1 MMRLQAAHKTGKY
14 AYSLLAVFC
23 GKKKGLE
30 SDSNVS
36 SAKALKSSPST
47 SEKPVTF
54 PNHGEPGAGDNTG
67 AVRSYSDFVTAGQ
80 LEVHVLETP
89 NRAEFKQKF
98 ETLEPDI
105 VYFVGERV
113 DGTDDISSLEF
124 PDGVISAEDIAT
136 LFGEKLPELV
146 CLETCAASKL
156 GDALRSKGVPIV
168 NYWKGPITGAWVAQF
183 RQTLLAVLRSSSS
196 QIWSACQLA
205 KTAFRFQ
212 RGIAKAHGTSD
223 SSSKSSNMSPVILG
237 NAPPKLPEAP
247 RVKDSAE
254 VEGSPSMLYK
264 VQIYDED
271 IDVPLLIA
279 AETHGQDHTVF
290 NALEDALNALLMVEV
305 TGMRLLH
312 RVSASS
318 PPSNVPPL
326 ARGVVTMRCDLCTS
340 ASARISLLVAGSA
353 QTCFDDQVLEY
364 SIKKELLEKSKVVTS
379 LMGPGEN
386 PVLDMRRSA
395 SVACGAN
402 VMEVRF
408 RSSSWAVQVLR
419 QLAREVSFRTLVSL
433 GIAGI
438 QGFPVAAFLKE
449 DADRFCA
456 LRPSSS
462 RKNAMRETDNHHSTG
477 FVDHLPSWF
486 APPVPSRKRRRV
498 DCNGTTN
505 NLRYSDE
512 GTSCSDIGK
521 DFSSPELPKSNYAA
535 ASSSMAALKPVP
547 HVRPNRDMPYAGAV
561 LAGAHNTWSMKVNLP
576 NGTGVRLTRPSP
588 STGAL
593 IPTSTALSV
602 PHRGQNVRAPSPVQ
616 MLSLNP
622 IPMKKHGCNRR
633 PMHECS
639 EEEFRKDVM
648 QFLISR
654 GHGRLVPSTDVE
666 TFPDAVLNGKRLDLY
681 NLYREVV
688 SRGGFHVGNGINWK
702 GQVFSKMRN
711 HTIINKMTGVGNTL
725 KKHYETYLLEYEL
738 AHDDVDGECCILCH
752 SSAAGDWVNCG
763 VCGEWAHY
771 GCDKRNGLGA
781 FKEYAKTDGLEYVC
795 PRCSVAHGRNSAGKK
810 KAKTSTN
817 GFSRSLEPIPRTAQA

>member
-1 MMRLQAAHKTGKY
+1 MMRSQAAHKSGKY
-14 AYSLLAVFC
+14 AHSLLAVYC
-23 GKKKGLE
+23 GKKKGPE
-30 SDSNVS
+30 SDSNVVNARVS
-36 SAKALKSSPST
+36 GSSPST
-47 SEKPVTF
+47 CEKSVTLA
-54 PNHGEPGAGDNTG
+54 NHGEPDTSASG
-67 AVRSYSDFVTAGQ
+67 RSSSDFLTAGQ

-89 NRAEFKQKF
+89 NKAEFKQRF
-98 ETLEPDI
+98 EALEPDI
-105 VYFVGERV
+105 VYFVGECV
-113 DGTDDISSLEF
+113 DGTDDIGTLELADGLISVESL
-124 PDGVISAEDIAT
+124 AT
-136 LFGEKLPELV
+136 LFTDKIPELV
-146 CLETCAASKL
+146 CLETSSSSKL
-156 GDALRSKGVPIV
+156 GDALRSKGVPVIV
-168 NYWKGPITGAWVAQF
+168 YWKGPITRLWVAQF
-183 RQTLLAVLRSSSS
+183 RQALLAVLTSSSG

-212 RGIAKAHGTSD
+212 RGIAKAHATLE
-223 SSSKSSNMSPVILG
+223 SSSKGSSMSPVILG
-237 NAPPKLPEAP
+237 NAPPKMPEAP
-247 RVKDSAE
+247 RIKDSAE
-254 VEGSPSMLYK
+254 VEGSPSMLLK

-271 IDVPLLIA
+271 VDVPLLIV
-279 AETHGQDHTVF
+279 AETHGQDNTVF
-290 NALEDALNALLMVEV
+290 GALEDGLNALLMVEV

-312 RVSASS
+312 RVSATSQ
-318 PPSNVPPL
+318 PSNVPPL
-326 ARGVVTMRCDLCTS
+326 ARGVITMRCDLCTT

-353 QTCFDDQVLEY
+353 QTCFDDQMLEY
-364 SIKKELLEKSKVVTS
+364 SIKKELLEQNKLMTS
-379 LMGPGEN
+379 LMGPTEN
-386 PVLDMRRSA
+386 PITDVRRST

-408 RSSSWAVQVLR
+408 RSPSWAVQVLR
-419 QLAREVSFRTLVSL
+419 QLAREVCFRSLVSL

-456 LRPSSS
+456 LRSSS
-462 RKNAMRETDNHHSTG
+462 ARKNGVRESEHPHSTG
-477 FVDHLPSWF
+477 HIEHLPPWF
-486 APPVPSRKRRRV
+486 SPPVPSRKRRRV
-498 DCNGTTN
+498 DSFGSDHNKP
-505 NLRYSDE
+505 YSDE
-512 GTSCSDIGK
+512 GTSCPDIGK
-521 DFSSPELPKSNYAA
+521 DFSSPEMLKSNSTATCSSLAA
-535 ASSSMAALKPVP
+535 MKPVP

-576 NGTGVRLTRPSP
+576 NGTGVRLPRPN
-588 STGAL
+588 STSGVHVPTSAA
-593 IPTSTALSV
+593 IPT

-616 MLSLNP
+616 MSPLSP

-654 GHGRLVPSTDVE
+654 GHGRLVPSTDVA

-702 GQVFSKMRN
+702 GQVFSKMSN

-763 VCGEWAHY
+763 ICGEWAHY
-771 GCDKRNGLGA
+771 GCDKRHGLGA
-781 FKEYAKTDGLEYVC
+781 FKEYAKTDGLEYIC
-795 PRCSVAHGRNSAGKK
+795 PRCSVASGRNSAGRKRSK
-810 KAKTSTN
+810 VSTN
-817 GFSRSLEPIPRTAQA
+817 GFSRSLDPLPRTAQA

>member
-1 MMRLQAAHKTGKY
+1 MMRSQAAAKSGKY
-14 AYSLLAVFC
+14 AYSLLTVYC
-23 GKKKGLE
+23 GKKKDPE
-30 SDSNVS
+30 SDS
-36 SAKALKSSPST
+36 AKAFKSSPST

-54 PNHGEPGAGDNTG
+54 LNHGEPGAGDNLG
-67 AVRSYSDFVTAGQ
+67 SVRSTSDFVTTGQ

-89 NRAEFKQKF
+89 NKAEFKQKF
-98 ETLEPDI
+98 EALEPDI
-105 VYFVGERV
+105 IYFVGERV
-113 DGTDDISSLEF
+113 DGTDDVGSLELA
-124 PDGVISAEDIAT
+124 DGAISAEGIAT
-136 LFGEKLPELV
+136 LFGEKVPELV
-146 CLETCAASKL
+146 CLEVCAASKL

-168 NYWKGPITGAWVAQF
+168 IYWKGSITCAWVTQF
-183 RQTLLAVLRSSSS
+183 RQALLAVLRSSSG

-205 KTAFRFQ
+205 KAAFRFQ
-212 RGIAKAHGTSD
+212 RGIAKAHSTSD
-223 SSSKSSNMSPVILG
+223 SSSKSSNMSPAILG
-237 NAPPKLPEAP
+237 NAPPKMPEAP
-247 RVKDSAE
+247 RIKDSAE
-254 VEGSPSMLYK
+254 VEGSPSMLFK

-271 IDVPLLIA
+271 MDMPLLIV
-279 AETHGQDHTVF
+279 AETHGQDNAVF
-290 NALEDALNALLMVEV
+290 GALEDGLNALLMVEV

-318 PPSNVPPL
+318 TPSNMPPP
-326 ARGVVTMRCDLCTS
+326 ARGVVTMRCDLCTT
-340 ASARISLLVAGSA
+340 ACARISLLVAGSA
-353 QTCFDDQVLEY
+353 QACFDDQVLEY
-364 SIKKELLEKSKVVTS
+364 SIKKELLEKSKLVTS

-386 PVLDMRRSA
+386 PVTDIRKSA
-395 SVACGAN
+395 SVACGAS

-408 RSSSWAVQVLR
+408 RSPSWAIQVLR
-419 QLAREVSFRTLVSL
+419 QLARELSFRSLVSL

-438 QGFPVAAFLKE
+438 QGFPVAAILKE
-449 DADRFCA
+449 DVDRFCA
-456 LRPSSS
+456 LRPPSS
-462 RKNAMRETDNHHSTG
+462 RKNTMRETENHRSSG
-477 FVDHLPSWF
+477 YVDHFPSWF
-486 APPVPSRKRRRV
+486 APPVPSRKRRLGDR
-498 DCNGTTN
+498 TPHIKS
-505 NLRYSDE
+505 YSDE
-512 GTSCSDIGK
+512 GTSCSDMGK
-521 DFSSPELPKSNYAA
+521 DSSPDLPKSSCAA
-535 ASSSMAALKPVP
+535 SSSSMAAMKPVP

-576 NGTGVRLTRPSP
+576 NGTGVRLTRPNL

-593 IPTSTALSV
+593 PPTSTALPV

-633 PMHECS
+633 PMFECS
-639 EEEFRKDVM
+639 EDEFRKDVM

-666 TFPDAVLNGKRLDLY
+666 SFPDAVLNGKRLDLY

-781 FKEYAKTDGLEYVC
+781 FKEYAKTDGLEYIC
-795 PRCSVAHGRNSAGKK
+795 PRCSVTNGRNAAGKK

-817 GFSRSLEPIPRTAQA
+817 GFSRSLEPIARTAQA